1 MGIGSEVTSPQNF
14 RTKFQ
19 KYLGASFF
27 MFQNEAFVVY
37 AGDAARRI
45 WGGFCGPFGTTT
57 LLY

>member
-1 MGIGSEVTSPQNF
+1 MGSASQGKSPQNF

-19 KYLGASFF
+19 KYFGVSFF

-37 AGDAARRI
+37 ASGTARRI
-45 WGGFCGPFGTTT
+45 WGGFVDLFETVK